1 MSSILSFSDSKR
13 IQSGWSFISC
23 GLNSALLGFG
33 LTALQ
38 RCPHT
43 CLSDKVKV
51 LVAQSCPTLW
61 DPMDCGLPDSTVHGI
76 FLSCETSPE
85 TGSIEL
91 VRHLHALS
99 RDPSE
104 LSPSS
109 ACGFILKINLWFK
122 MATGAILCLY
132 SRLATKGSKKE
143 KEKNSSSK
151 RSRFF

>member
-51 LVAQSCPTLW
+51 LVAQLCPTLW

-76 FLSCETSPE
+76 FQARILQWVAISFSRGSSRRGNRTPVSCRFFT
-85 TGSIEL
+85 
-91 VRHLHALS
+91 
-99 RDPSE
+99 
-104 LSPSS
+104 
-109 ACGFILKINLWFK
+109 NW
-122 MATGAILCLY
+122 
-132 SRLATKGSKKE
+132 ATKESRSKSGLCQQSALDTLG
-143 KEKNSSSK
+143 NSTDSK
-151 RSRFF
+151 RCSQMSRRAGPGP